1 MSLNIGSNF
10 FNSMLGTSSS
20 NSGSGLMGLL
30 SDYNSIRNGSYLKL
44 AKHYYS
50 NDGAKKATQKQFS
63 NNNID
68 AKTEDTATKAAS
80 EDAWKDLKTL
90 KDEKLYQNEDT
101 DKIQKN
107 VKSFVSNY
115 NSVME
120 RAQNSDKSGVL
131 KDASRLAAQTGNY
144 TSALAKIGITVK
156 NDNTLA
162 FDEETFS
169 SADMS
174 DVKKLFAGDFSFGS
188 NTQSRLLQLAS
199 DASATSSSV
208 FYNQYGTV
216 AGASVGS
223 FYDSLF

>member
-1 MSLNIGSNF
+1 MSMNISSNF

-20 NSGSGLMGLL
+20 NSSSGLMGLL

-50 NDGAKKATQKQFS
+50 NDSAKKATQKQFS
-63 NNNID
+63 KSNIET
-68 AKTEDTATKAAS
+68 KTEDTATKTAS

-90 KDEKLYQNEDT
+90 KDEKLYQSADT

-120 RAQNSDKSGVL
+120 SAQNSDKSGVL
-131 KDASRLAAQTGNY
+131 KDASRLASQTGNY
-144 TSALAKIGITVK
+144 TSAFAEE
-156 NDNTLA
+156 A
-162 FDEETFS
+162 FA

-188 NTQSRLLQLAS
+188 NTQSRMLQLAS
-199 DASATSSSV
+199 DASANSSSV
-208 FYNQYGTV
+208 FYNQYGAV

>member
-1 MSLNIGSNF
+1 MSMNISSNF

-20 NSGSGLMGLL
+20 NSSSGLMGLL

-50 NDGAKKATQKQFS
+50 NDSAKKATQKQFS
-63 NNNID
+63 KSNIET
-68 AKTEDTATKAAS
+68 KTEDTATKTAS

-90 KDEKLYQNEDT
+90 KDEKLYHSADT

-120 RAQNSDKSGVL
+120 SAQNSDKSGVL
-131 KDASRLAAQTGNY
+131 KDASRLASQT
-144 TSALAKIGITVK
+144 
-156 NDNTLA
+156 
-162 FDEETFS
+162 
-169 SADMS
+169 
-174 DVKKLFAGDFSFGS
+174 GS
-188 NTQSRLLQLAS
+188 NTQSRMLQLAS
-199 DASATSSSV
+199 DASANSSSV
-208 FYNQYGTV
+208 FYNQYGAV

>member
-1 MSLNIGSNF
+1 MSMNISSNF

-20 NSGSGLMGLL
+20 NSSSGLMGLL

-50 NDGAKKATQKQFS
+50 NDSAKKATQKQFS
-63 NNNID
+63 
-68 AKTEDTATKAAS
+68 KTAS

-90 KDEKLYQNEDT
+90 KDEKLYQSADT

-120 RAQNSDKSGVL
+120 SAQNSDKSGVL
-131 KDASRLAAQTGNY
+131 KDASRLASQTGNY

-156 NDNTLA
+156 SDNTLA
-162 FDEETFS
+162 FDEEAFA

-188 NTQSRLLQLAS
+188 NTQSRMLQLAS
-199 DASATSSSV
+199 DASANSSSV
-208 FYNQYGTV
+208 FYNQYGAV

>member
-1 MSLNIGSNF
+1 MSMNISSNF

-20 NSGSGLMGLL
+20 NSSSGLMGLL

-50 NDGAKKATQKQFS
+50 NDSAKKATQKQFS
-63 NNNID
+63 KSNIET
-68 AKTEDTATKAAS
+68 KTEDTATKTAS

-90 KDEKLYQNEDT
+90 KDEKLYQSADT

-120 RAQNSDKSGVL
+120 SAQNSDKSGVL
-131 KDASRLAAQTGNY
+131 KDASRLASQTGNY

-156 NDNTLA
+156 
-162 FDEETFS
+162 
-169 SADMS
+169 
-174 DVKKLFAGDFSFGS
+174 
-188 NTQSRLLQLAS
+188 
-199 DASATSSSV
+199 
-208 FYNQYGTV
+208 
-216 AGASVGS
+216 
-223 FYDSLF
+223 SLSLIHI

>member
-1 MSLNIGSNF
+1 M
-10 FNSMLGTSSS
+10 
-20 NSGSGLMGLL
+20 
-30 SDYNSIRNGSYLKL
+30 
-44 AKHYYS
+44 
-50 NDGAKKATQKQFS
+50 
-63 NNNID
+63 
-68 AKTEDTATKAAS
+68 
-80 EDAWKDLKTL
+80 
-90 KDEKLYQNEDT
+90 KDEKLYQSADT

-120 RAQNSDKSGVL
+120 SAQNSDKSGVL
-131 KDASRLAAQTGNY
+131 KDASRLASQTGNY

-156 NDNTLA
+156 SDNTLA
-162 FDEETFS
+162 FDEEAFA

-188 NTQSRLLQLAS
+188 NTQSRMLQLAS
-199 DASATSSSV
+199 DASANSSCV
-208 FYNQYGTV
+208 FYNQYGAV

>member
-1 MSLNIGSNF
+1 MSMNISSNF

-20 NSGSGLMGLL
+20 NSSSGLMGLL

-50 NDGAKKATQKQFS
+50 NDSAKKATQKQFS
-63 NNNID
+63 KSNIET
-68 AKTEDTATKAAS
+68 KTEDTATKTAS

-90 KDEKLYQNEDT
+90 KDEKLYQSADT

-120 RAQNSDKSGVL
+120 SAQNSDKSGVL
-131 KDASRLAAQTGNY
+131 KDASRLASQTGNY

-156 NDNTLA
+156 SDNTLA
-162 FDEETFS
+162 FDEE
-169 SADMS
+169 ALHPQICRM
-174 DVKKLFAGDFSFGS
+174 
-188 NTQSRLLQLAS
+188 
-199 DASATSSSV
+199 
-208 FYNQYGTV
+208 
-216 AGASVGS
+216 
-223 FYDSLF
+223 

>member
-1 MSLNIGSNF
+1 MSMNISSNF

-20 NSGSGLMGLL
+20 NSSSGLMGLL

-50 NDGAKKATQKQFS
+50 NDSAKKATQKH
-63 NNNID
+63 
-68 AKTEDTATKAAS
+68 
-80 EDAWKDLKTL
+80 
-90 KDEKLYQNEDT
+90 EKLYQSADT

-120 RAQNSDKSGVL
+120 SAQNSDKSGVL
-131 KDASRLAAQTGNY
+131 KDASRLASQTGNY

-156 NDNTLA
+156 SDNTLA
-162 FDEETFS
+162 FDEEAFA

-188 NTQSRLLQLAS
+188 NTQSRMLQLAS
-199 DASATSSSV
+199 DASANSSSV
-208 FYNQYGTV
+208 FYNQYGAV

>member
-1 MSLNIGSNF
+1 MSMNISSNF

-20 NSGSGLMGLL
+20 NSSSGLMGLL

-50 NDGAKKATQKQFS
+50 NDSAKKATQKQFS
-63 NNNID
+63 KSNIET
-68 AKTEDTATKAAS
+68 KTEDTATKTAS

-90 KDEKLYQNEDT
+90 KDEKLYQSADT

-120 RAQNSDKSGVL
+120 SAQNSDKSGVL
-131 KDASRLAAQTGNY
+131 KDASRLASQTGNY

-156 NDNTLA
+156 SDNTLA
-162 FDEETFS
+162 FDEEAFA

-174 DVKKLFAGDFSFGS
+174 EISLSAVIHRVVCCSLQAMHLQIHRLYFTISTEQWQARQLEASTIAYS
-188 NTQSRLLQLAS
+188 N
-199 DASATSSSV
+199 
-208 FYNQYGTV
+208 
-216 AGASVGS
+216 
-223 FYDSLF
+223 

>member
-1 MSLNIGSNF
+1 MSMNISSNF

-20 NSGSGLMGLL
+20 NSSSGLMGLL

-50 NDGAKKATQKQFS
+50 NDSAKKATQKQFS
-63 NNNID
+63 KSNIET
-68 AKTEDTATKAAS
+68 KTEDTATKTAS

-90 KDEKLYQNEDT
+90 KDEKLYQSADT

-120 RAQNSDKSGVL
+120 SAQNSDKSGVL
-131 KDASRLAAQTGNY
+131 KDASRLASQTGNY
-144 TSALAKIGITVK
+144 TSALAKIGITMK
-156 NDNTLA
+156 SDNTLA
-162 FDEETFS
+162 FDEEAFA

-188 NTQSRLLQLAS
+188 NTQSRMLQLAS
-199 DASATSSSV
+199 DASANSSSV
-208 FYNQYGTV
+208 FYNQYGAV

>member
-1 MSLNIGSNF
+1 MSMNISSNF

-20 NSGSGLMGLL
+20 NSSSGLMGLL

-44 AKHYYS
+44 AKHYYL
-50 NDGAKKATQKQFS
+50 NDSAKKATQKQFS
-63 NNNID
+63 KSNIET
-68 AKTEDTATKAAS
+68 KTEDTATKTAS

-90 KDEKLYQNEDT
+90 KDEKLYQSADT

-120 RAQNSDKSGVL
+120 SAQNSDKSGVL
-131 KDASRLAAQTGNY
+131 KDASRLASQTGNY

-156 NDNTLA
+156 SDNTLA
-162 FDEETFS
+162 FDEEAFA

-188 NTQSRLLQLAS
+188 NTQSRMLQLAS
-199 DASATSSSV
+199 DASANSSSV
-208 FYNQYGTV
+208 FYNQYGAV

>member
-1 MSLNIGSNF
+1 MSMNISSNF
-10 FNSMLGTSSS
+10 FNSMLGISSGNSSS
-20 NSGSGLMGLL
+20 GLVGLL
-30 SDYNSIRNGSYLKL
+30 GDYNAIRNGSYLKL

-50 NDGAKKATQKQFS
+50 NDSAKKVTQKQFS
-63 NNNID
+63 KNKID
-68 AKTEDTATKAAS
+68 TKIEDTATKTAS
-80 EDAWKDLKTL
+80 EDAWKDIKTL
-90 KDEKLYQNEDT
+90 KDEKLYQNGDT
-101 DKIQKN
+101 DKLQKN

-120 RAQNSDKSGVL
+120 SAQKSDKIGVI
-131 KDASRLAAQTGNY
+131 KDASRLASQTGNY
-144 TSALAKIGITVK
+144 TSALAGIGITVK

-162 FDEETFS
+162 FDEKAFA

-199 DASATSSSV
+199 DASVNTLSGL
-208 FYNQYGTV
+208 YNQYGTV
-216 AGASVGS
+216 NGTSAGS

>member
-1 MSLNIGSNF
+1 
-10 FNSMLGTSSS
+10 
-20 NSGSGLMGLL
+20 MGLL

-50 NDGAKKATQKQFS
+50 NDSAKKATQKQFS
-63 NNNID
+63 KSNIET
-68 AKTEDTATKAAS
+68 KTEDTATKTAS

-90 KDEKLYQNEDT
+90 KDEKLYHSADT

-120 RAQNSDKSGVL
+120 SAQNSDKSGVL
-131 KDASRLAAQTGNY
+131 KDASRLASQTGNY

-156 NDNTLA
+156 SDNTLA
-162 FDEETFS
+162 FDEEAFA

-174 DVKKLFAGDFSFGS
+174 DVKNCLPEISLSAVIHRVVCCSLQAMHLQIHRLYFTISTEQWQARQLEASTIAYS
-188 NTQSRLLQLAS
+188 N
-199 DASATSSSV
+199 
-208 FYNQYGTV
+208 
-216 AGASVGS
+216 
-223 FYDSLF
+223 

>member
-1 MSLNIGSNF
+1 MSMNISSNF
-10 FNSMLGTSSS
+10 FNSMLGTSSG
-20 NSGSGLMGLL
+20 NSSSGLVGLL
-30 SDYNSIRNGSYLKL
+30 GDYNSIRNGSYLKL

-50 NDGAKKATQKQFS
+50 NDSAKKVTQKQFS
-63 NNNID
+63 KNNID
-68 AKTEDTATKAAS
+68 TKTEDTATKTAS
-80 EDAWKDLKTL
+80 EDTWKDIKTL
-90 KDEKLYQNEDT
+90 KDEKMYQNGDT
-101 DKIQKN
+101 DKIKKN

-120 RAQNSDKSGVL
+120 SAQKSDKTGVI
-131 KDASRLAAQTGNY
+131 KDASRLASQTGNY
-144 TSALAKIGITVK
+144 TSALAGIGITVK

-162 FDEETFS
+162 FDEKAFA

-199 DASATSSSV
+199 DASVNTLSGL
-208 FYNQYGTV
+208 YNQYGTV
-216 AGASVGS
+216 NGTSAGS